1 MRIIMTP
8 RRVVLLAFLA
18 ISVGPALAHGG
29 GRGSNGGVIGE
40 IGDHHVEV
48 LARDGEIRVW
58 VLDAQ
63 DRPVS
68 ANGASGS
75 LIVLA
80 QGRSQTIPLELA
92 EGGAVLVARGDFRAD
107 RAMRVVA
114 TMTLPGQAQRQT
126 RFTPVD

>member
-1 MRIIMTP
+1 MTP
-8 RRVVLLAFLA
+8 RRILLLAFLA
-18 ISVGPALAHGG
+18 VSAGQAFAHGEG
-29 GRGSNGGVIGE
+29 KRGSNGGI
-40 IGDHHVEV
+40 IGDLGDRHIEM
-48 LARDGEIRVW
+48 LARDGEIRIW

-80 QGRSQTIPLELA
+80 QGRQQTIRLEPG
-92 EGGAVLVARGDFRAD
+92 EGAAFLVGRGDFRAD

-114 TMTLPGQAQRQT
+114 TMTLPGQAQRQG
-126 RFTPVD
+126 RFTPVE

>member
-1 MRIIMTP
+1 MTP
-8 RRVVLLAFLA
+8 RRILLLVFLA

-48 LARDGEIRVW
+48 MARDGEIRVW

-68 ANGASGS
+68 AQGASGS
-75 LIVLA
+75 VIVLA
-80 QGRSQTIPLELA
+80 QGRSQTIRLELT
-92 EGGAVLVARGDFRAD
+92 EGDTLLVARGDFRAD

-114 TMTLPGQAQRQT
+114 TLTLPGQAQRQA
-126 RFTPVD
+126 RFAPVD